1 MIDWVRIVPYL
12 LCMGVGGWTAWQYQ
26 GNRYELR
33 IANMEKDYAKSAA
46 QVAQENLDAFTK
58 LQKTK
63 DAAIR
68 SAESRAAANRR
79 AAADAT
85 AAADG
90 LRDELAK
97 ERARLATSTCE
108 SITKYA
114 TTLSTVFDQCQAE
127 YRAVA
132 EKADGHAADAKTL
145 TDAWPVLPT
154 SH

>member
-1 MIDWVRIVPYL
+1 MIDWLRIVPYL
-12 LCMGVGGWTAWQYQ
+12 LCMFVSGWSVWNYQ
-26 GNRYELR
+26 ASRYELR
-33 IANMEKDYAKSAA
+33 IANMEKDYAKSATK
-46 QVAQENLDAFTK
+46 VAQENLDAFTK

-63 DAAIR
+63 DAAIK

-79 AAADAT
+79 AAVDAT
-85 AAADG
+85 VAADG

-108 SITKYA
+108 SVTKYA
-114 TTLSTVFDQCQAE
+114 TTLNTVLDQCQAE

-145 TDAWPVLPT
+145 TEAWPTLP
-154 SH
+154 